1 MLSGCSSNND
11 DDSAMDEF
19 IRAFGRERSGTF
31 GRNDCVNDSIV
42 IPCEIIFVVVAVLHE
57 PFGYMYD
64 STKVQNSTV
73 PRQDDND
80 VFHERAVG

>member
-1 MLSGCSSNND
+1 MVSGCSSNND
-11 DDSAMDEF
+11 DDSAMDKI

-64 STKVQNSTV
+64 STKVQNSSV
-73 PRQDDND
+73 PRRDDND

>member
-1 MLSGCSSNND
+1 
-11 DDSAMDEF
+11 MDEF

-64 STKVQNSTV
+64 STKVQNSSV
-73 PRQDDND
+73 PRRDDND